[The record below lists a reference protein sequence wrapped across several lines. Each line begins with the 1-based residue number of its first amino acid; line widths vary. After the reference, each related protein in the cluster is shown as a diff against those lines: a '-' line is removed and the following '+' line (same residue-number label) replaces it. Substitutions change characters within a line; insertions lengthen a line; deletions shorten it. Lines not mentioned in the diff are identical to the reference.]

1 MMGKNKIQA
10 AADVAHLSVWTI
22 CLVLV
27 GLSVRSIISDHSY
40 SGHGKPPMF
49 GDFEAQRHWQEITI
63 NLPIRQ
69 WYENSTS
76 NDLNYWGLDYP
87 PLTAYHSWS
96 LGWIAQRLNPEF
108 TALFDSRGLSDTT
121 HKFFMRCTVLLADI
135 LVYIPALLICSKCI
149 MRQPGVKQSY
159 QLLHLAIVLLYPGQI
174 LIDNGHFQYNNI
186 SLALSMLTVAAL
198 ISHRPLLGCLL
209 FSLALNYKQMVLY
222 YALPVFV
229 HLLRHCF
236 ETTNGWTEYLK
247 RFASKGLVVA
257 FVFGL
262 LWLPW
267 LSTPAAALQVL
278 HRLFPLARGVFED
291 KVANVWCV
299 INVAFPL
306 K

>member
-1 MMGKNKIQA
+1 MGTNKLKSG
-10 AADVAHLSVWTI
+10 AADVASSTVWSI
-22 CLVLV
+22 SLVLI
-27 GLSVRSIISDHSY
+27 GLLLRTVISDYSY
-40 SGHGKPPMF
+40 SGHGNPPMF

-63 NLPIRQ
+63 NLPVRQ
-69 WYENSTS
+69 WYENSTK

-96 LGWIAQRLNPEF
+96 LGWVAQRLNPNF
-108 TALFDSRGLSDTT
+108 TALFDSRGINDPT
-121 HKFFMRCTVLLADI
+121 HKFFMRCTVLLADLLI
-135 LVYIPALLICSKCI
+135 YIPAMLVCCKCI
-149 MRQPGVKQSY
+149 IRRFSVERSY
-159 QLLHLAIVLLYPGQI
+159 QLIYLSTVLLYPGQI

-186 SLALSMLTVAAL
+186 SLALSMLAITAL
-198 ISHRPLLGCLL
+198 LSHRPLLGCLL
-209 FSLALNYKQMVLY
+209 FSLALNYKQMILY
-222 YALPVFV
+222 HALPVFV

-236 ETTNGWTEYLK
+236 QTNKGYTDIFK
-247 RFASKGLVVA
+247 RFATKGLVVV

-267 LSTPAAALQVL
+267 LGTLSAALQVL
-278 HRLFPLARGVFED
+278 HRVFPVARGVFED